1 MTDTTD
7 PYTPRMAALAEELR
21 VEGSIRTDAVHAAFA
36 NVRRDLCVTHYLT
49 ANGTVIVDPHRT
61 PDPEVLDAIYS
72 AGTSLLTRAGDVPS
86 SSSAPRIMARM
97 LEALDLRPGQ
107 RVLEIGAGSGYNA
120 ALIHHITGAPVIAV
134 EAYEPTA
141 AEAYAS
147 IHRLNLDQEIKV
159 VHRDGYL
166 GYAHHGLFDRIIVT
180 CSIAGIPPGWLDQ
193 LAPGGRILAPIRH
206 GGVHPAITI
215 TPEGHCTAAL
225 GADFMLAAG
234 PLYPARLAGRDAT
247 EPIPARPILWTTAA
261 TEPLDQQQYNDLW
274 FWLAVAD
281 QRTGRAYMDTPDFD
295 FAAGQLAL
303 VDDHGAAWIQKT
315 GQVAA
320 TDQHLGQY
328 LTNLTAD
335 WIDADHCPLI
345 AWAGRLISAH
355 NLSDP
360 LLVPSGWRHDVHASK

>member
-1 MTDTTD
+1 MTDTDD
-7 PYTPRMAALAEELR
+7 PYSPRMAALADQLR
-21 VEGSIRTDAVHAAFA
+21 AEGSIRSDAVHAAFA
-36 NVRRDLCVTHYLT
+36 AVRRDLCVTHYLT
-49 ANGTVIVDPHRT
+49 ADGETTLDPGRT
-61 PDPEVLDAIYS
+61 PTPETLDAIYS
-72 AGTSLLTRAGDVPS
+72 AGTSLLTRTGDVPS

-120 ALIHHITGAPVIAV
+120 ALIHHITAAPVIAV

-141 AEAYAS
+141 AEAHES
-147 IHRLNLDQEIKV
+147 IRRLGLHQQV
-159 VHRDGYL
+159 SVLHRDGYL
-166 GYAHHGLFDRIIVT
+166 GATHHGRFDRIIVT

-206 GGVHPAITI
+206 GGVHPAITV
-215 TPEGHCTAAL
+215 TPDGLCAATL

-247 EPIPARPILWTTAA
+247 QPIPTRPIAWTNSV
-261 TEPLDQQQYNDLW
+261 TEPLDQPHYNDLW

-281 QRTGRAYMDTPDFD
+281 RRVGRAYMDTPDFD

-303 VDDHGAAWIQKT
+303 VDDHGAAWIHKT
-315 GQVAA
+315 GQVKA
-320 TDQHLGQY
+320 TDRRLGQH

-335 WIDADHCPLI
+335 WIDAGHPPLTT
-345 AWAGRLISAH
+345 WTGRLIAAAE
-355 NLSDP
+355 LAEP
-360 LLVPSGWRHDVHASK
+360 LLFPAGWSHHQPTTA